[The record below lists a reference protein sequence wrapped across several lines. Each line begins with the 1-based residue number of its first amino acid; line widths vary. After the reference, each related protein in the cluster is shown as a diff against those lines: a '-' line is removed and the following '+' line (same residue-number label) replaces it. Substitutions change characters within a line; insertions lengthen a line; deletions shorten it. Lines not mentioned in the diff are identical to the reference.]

1 MAKKGGDKRLKR
13 QLSPRFWQVSRK
25 SSRFILNTMPGPHT
39 RKFSYPIGVVLRDLL
54 HVCSNIREVKKS
66 LNKGLVTVDGKMIRH
81 PNFPVGLMDTVEIKP
96 SNEFYRFVPSDG
108 LPLLPI
114 KINENEKNLKLEKIK
129 SKVSSKKKSY
139 QYSLHDGRTFLSE
152 ESYNVNDTCLIELPK
167 FGIKNHVQLK
177 EGCSVI
183 VTRGENAGNIGKVEE
198 IKAGSF
204 SLPKRVLVTIGEK
217 TVELPIDIVMAVG
230 TDSSLIQVSK

>member
-13 QLSPRFWQVSRK
+13 QVAPRFWKINRK

-54 HVCSNIREVKKS
+54 HLCSNIREVKRS
-66 LNKGLVTVDGKMIRH
+66 LNKGLISVDGEMIRH

-96 SNEFYRFVPSDG
+96 SNEFYRFVPSNG
-108 LPLLPI
+108 IPLSAI
-114 KINENEKNLKLEKIK
+114 KIKSDEKNLKLEKIK
-129 SKVSSKKKSY
+129 SKVTSKKNQY
-139 QYSLHDGRTFLSE
+139 QYGLHDGRTFLSE
-152 ESYNVNDTCLIELPK
+152 ESYSVNDTCLIELPS
-167 FGIKNHVQLK
+167 FGIKNYVQLK

-198 IKAGSF
+198 IKTGSF
-204 SLPKRVLVTIGEK
+204 SLPKRVLVSMGEK
-217 TVELPIDIVMAVG
+217 TVELPIDIVMAIG
-230 TDSSLIQVSK
+230 FDSSLIQVSK

>member
-204 SLPKRVLVTIGEK
+204 SLPKRVLVTIGDK

>member
-13 QLSPRFWQVSRK
+13 QLAPRYWQVNRK
-25 SSRFILNTMPGPHT
+25 SARFILNTMPGPHT

-54 HVCSNIREVKKS
+54 HVCADIREVKRS
-66 LNKGLVTVDGKMIRH
+66 LNKGLVSVDGKMVRH
-81 PNFPVGLMDTVEIKP
+81 PNFPVGLMDTVEIIP
-96 SNEFYRFVPSDG
+96 SNELYRFVPSKG

-114 KINENEKNLKLEKIK
+114 KIDSKEKNLKLGKIK
-129 SKVSSKKKSY
+129 SKVSSKKNLY
-139 QYSLHDGRTFLSE
+139 QYSLHDGRTFLSDA
-152 ESYNVNDTCLIELPK
+152 SYNVNDTCLVQLPD
-167 FGIKNHVQLK
+167 FGIKHHVQLK

-198 IKAGSF
+198 IKTGSF
-204 SLPKRVLVTIGEK
+204 SLPKRVLVSMGEK

-230 TDSSLIQVSK
+230 TDSSLIQVST